1 MITMVDNWYS
11 RGDLQLRSVV
21 EDCVF
26 EGTLIGDGVAG
37 LAKDLGGTMRRCLF
51 IGEIIKTQARYNSF
65 SSGLV
70 GTVSGTGKLHE
81 SGFFGT
87 IIDETEDP
95 DTLLV
100 GAVREVVGE
109 IKNVLVRGHIKS
121 PEGKVSGLFG
131 VVSKLS
137 NIENVYFEGTLEG
150 AETFGAVQRISGSPD
165 QTTDSIYYSAD
176 AEDLYAIKKTP
187 EELKD
192 KTTFFLTWDFENIWV
207 IDKRVN
213 DGFPMLRSL
222 LKKGE
227 LDPPPARRPRLVVG
241 GGPDVGVYVVQIAK

>member
-1 MITMVDNWYS
+1 
-11 RGDLQLRSVV
+11 V

-26 EGTLIGDGVAG
+26 EGTLVGDGVAG
-37 LAKDLGGTMRRCLF
+37 LAKNLGGTMRRCLF
-51 IGEIIKTQARYNSF
+51 IGEIINTQAGYSPS

-70 GTVSGTGKLHE
+70 GLVNNTGKLHE

-100 GAVREVVGE
+100 GAVKEAVGE
-109 IKNVLVRGHIKS
+109 IKNVLVRGHIES

-131 VVSKLS
+131 MARMLD
-137 NIENVYFEGTLEG
+137 NFENVYFEGTLEG
-150 AETFGAVQRISGSPD
+150 AETFGAVQRISDPPD

-187 EELKD
+187 KELKD
-192 KTTFFLTWDFENIWV
+192 KTTFFPTWDFENIWV
-207 IDKRVN
+207 IDERVN

-227 LDPPPARRPRLVVG
+227 LDPPPARRPRLAVG
-241 GGPDVGVYVVQIAK
+241 GGPDVGVYVVQVAK